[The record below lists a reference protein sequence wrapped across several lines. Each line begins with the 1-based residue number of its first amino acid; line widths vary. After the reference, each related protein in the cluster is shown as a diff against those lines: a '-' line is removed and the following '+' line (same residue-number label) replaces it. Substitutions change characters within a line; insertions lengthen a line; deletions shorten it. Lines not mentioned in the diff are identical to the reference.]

1 MAHNTSD
8 CSLPSTSS
16 TPHKNSTSGLVS
28 HEDIIEDESG
38 KPMILCSLSEDE
50 LQTLEKK
57 LMKKLD
63 RRLLAA
69 LFVGYFMCIMDR
81 ANYAAAKTAGVE
93 DDLGIVGN
101 RSLCALSIYY
111 VGNIIGQIPSNLWMA
126 KMGRPAH
133 ILSVGMAIFGILSA
147 CSGVTQNFGG
157 IVACRFLLGL
167 FESCYFPGAT
177 YFMSSWYTRKELA
190 ARSA

>member
-1 MAHNTSD
+1 
-8 CSLPSTSS
+8 
-16 TPHKNSTSGLVS
+16 
-28 HEDIIEDESG
+28 
-38 KPMILCSLSEDE
+38 MILCSLSEDE

-101 RSLCALSIYY
+101 RYLCALSVYY

-126 KMGRPAH
+126 KMGWPAH

-147 CSGVTQNFGG
+147 CSGMTQNFGG
-157 IVACRFLLGL
+157 NVACRFLLGL